1 MPQAAQTAQ
10 TMIGQSNPTAIM
22 FFVLFVLST
31 LGITWWAAKRTRTTK
46 DFYAAGRSITGFQNG
61 LALAGDYMSAASFL
75 GIAGLVSTKGYDG
88 LIYSVG
94 WLVGWPIIMFLIS
107 EPLRNLGKY
116 TFADV
121 VAYRLNQRPIRAA
134 AAAGSLVV
142 VLTYLIAQMVGA
154 GTLIKL
160 MFGLPFEVA
169 IVVTGC
175 LMISYVLFGGMI
187 ATTWVQIIKAVL
199 LLGGATLLV
208 ILTLNKFGF
217 SYGELFAQASTATP
231 LGQKFL
237 EPGGLVTSPIDAFSL
252 GLALMFGTAG
262 LPHILMR
269 FYTVPDA
276 KAARK
281 SVFYATGFI
290 GYFYILTVTIGFG
303 AAVLVGQKV
312 IMGIDKGGN
321 MAGPLLAEALGG
333 NLFLGFLS
341 AVAFATILAVVS
353 GLTLAG
359 ASAFSHDLYV
369 GVIRHGE
376 ASEKDEVK
384 VAKIATVGLG
394 ATAILLGILFKGQN
408 VAFLVGLTFAI
419 AASANFP
426 ALLMSIMWKKFTTA
440 GAVMSI
446 YTGLIVATVLL
457 ILSPTVWVD
466 IVHKAEKD
474 AVEAKVKALDTDF
487 KNVTDAVT
495 KYKTIAGNKAEI
507 EKAVAAEQSGL
518 EAKKK
523 ELADT
528 VKDEKDRA
536 AQIKAAEGKAAKSA
550 EVLTALAA
558 LDTAAAEKMLADGK
572 TKYEA
577 DKKDASS
584 VMPKPIF
591 PLKNPGIYSLAAAFL
606 VGILISLMSP
616 DKVAESKYDA
626 QKLREYIGIG
636 AED

>member
-1 MPQAAQTAQ
+1 MPATASQ
-10 TMIGQSNPTAIM
+10 TMIGQANPVAIM
-22 FFVLFVLST
+22 FFIAFVVST
-31 LGITWWAAKRTRTTK
+31 LMITWWAAKRTRTTK
-46 DFYAAGRSITGFQNG
+46 DFYAAGRSVTGFQNG

-121 VAYRLNQRPIRAA
+121 VSYRLNQRPIRAA

-142 VLTYLIAQMVGA
+142 VITYLIAQMVGA

-169 IVVTGC
+169 IVVTGA

-187 ATTWVQIIKAVL
+187 ATTWVQIIKAAL
-199 LLGGATLLV
+199 LLGGATILV
-208 ILTLNKFGF
+208 LLTLSKVGF
-217 SYGELFAQASTATP
+217 SYGELFKQASTATP

-237 EPGGLVTSPIDAFSL
+237 EPGGLVTSPVDAFSL

-269 FYTVPDA
+269 FFTVPDV

-333 NLFLGFLS
+333 NIFLGFLS

-369 GVIRHGE
+369 GVIRRGQ

-394 ATAILLGILFKGQN
+394 ITAILLGILFKGQN

-426 ALLMSIMWKKFTTA
+426 ALLMSIMWKKFTTS
-440 GAVMSI
+440 GAVLSI
-446 YTGLIVATVLL
+446 YTGLTVATVLL

-466 IVHKAEKD
+466 IVHKSEKE
-474 AVEAKVKALDTDF
+474 AVEKQIKAIEDPMKAKIAELEKQKTPDLGGTKMAVIDEAIATEKKA
-487 KNVTDAVT
+487 
-495 KYKTIAGNKAEI
+495 
-507 EKAVAAEQSGL
+507 
-518 EAKKK
+518 
-523 ELADT
+523 AD
-528 VKDEKDRA
+528 
-536 AQIKAAEGKAAKSA
+536 AQIKVARQN
-550 EVLTALAA
+550 
-558 LDTAAAEKMLADGK
+558 
-572 TKYEA
+572 
-577 DKKDASS
+577 
-584 VMPKPIF
+584 MPQPIF
-591 PLKNPGIYSLAAAFL
+591 PLKNPGIYSMAAAFL
-606 VGILISLMSP
+606 IGILASLLAP
-616 DKVAESKYDA
+616 DKVAEKKFEGE
-626 QKLREYIGIG
+626 KLREYIGIG